1 MVLSRHT
8 TPHGARWALD
18 DKLLPERFSLEF
30 LLQLPK
36 AVALDLLRSLA
47 TEEAV
52 DGDVLAPIEPH
63 QEVWASGVTYLRSR
77 EARMA
82 ESETKDVYD
91 KVYEAERPE
100 LFFKATGWRVMSD
113 GQPVRIRMDSH
124 WNVPEPEL
132 VLVVNRDGEILG
144 YTVGNDMSSR
154 DIEGDNP
161 LYLPQAK
168 IYNGSCALGP
178 AIVLTEVDEL
188 RDLPVNLEICRNE
201 EAVFTGETRTSQ
213 IKRQLEELVAY
224 LVKELEF
231 PHGAFLMTGTGVV
244 PPEAFTLQVG
254 DEVRITI
261 GSLTLTNR
269 VNQ

>member
-8 TPHGARWALD
+8 TPHGARWARD
-18 DKLLPERFSLEF
+18 GKLLPERFSLELF
-30 LLQLPK
+30 LQLPK
-36 AVALDLLRSLA
+36 DTALNFLKSLP
-47 TEEAV
+47 TLEPV
-52 DGDVLAPIEPH
+52 DGGVLAPVEPH
-63 QEVWASGVTYLRSR
+63 HEVWASGVTYLRSR

-100 LFFKATGWRVMSD
+100 LFFKASGWRVVSD
-113 GQPVRIRMDSH
+113 GQPVRIRVDSH

-188 RDLPVNLEICRNE
+188 RDLPVNLEIRRNGE
-201 EAVFTGETRTSQ
+201 TAFAGETRTSQ
-213 IKRQLEELVAY
+213 IKRQLEELVGY
-224 LVKELEF
+224 LVKELDF
-231 PHGAFLMTGTGVV
+231 PHGVFLMTGTGVV
-244 PPEAFTLQVG
+244 PPEAFTLQAG

-269 VNQ
+269 VAQ